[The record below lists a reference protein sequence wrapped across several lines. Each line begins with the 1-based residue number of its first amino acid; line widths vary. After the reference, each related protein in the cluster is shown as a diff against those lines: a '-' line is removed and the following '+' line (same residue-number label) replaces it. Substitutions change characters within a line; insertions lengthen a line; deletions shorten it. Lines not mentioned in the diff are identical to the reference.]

1 MQYGRKEIFT
11 DVKEITSQNI
21 ISVLQKAV
29 IEHFANASDC
39 TELLK
44 IEKGDQAQVKKK
56 ITRTEIDN
64 WVYDNIANEI
74 TTFKVNFNWG
84 NPLTFIQRGEVDS
97 GSNGEADAISILNEY
112 YDAQNQNT
120 KTQELA
126 RFVEICGVGYT
137 MVEINT
143 EWEDGDSPF
152 VVNVLDPRYAF
163 VVRSN
168 YYTDKRVM
176 LGVTLRKDNLGN
188 QYFTCFTKDERF
200 EILNTIKIIKNGNGK
215 KVDKWERLNRGTGIN
230 FLGRI
235 PIVEWIR
242 DYDRMGCF
250 ERQIPIINSIGV
262 LISCILDDTEQNTN
276 TIFWGN
282 DIEFQEDENGEPIK
296 PKDGDWLLTET
307 TKDGRQPK
315 IEPIVMNYNYN
326 EVLNHITY
334 LTDRAKIEAGVPLL
348 SGNVSN
354 TTGVAESNSAGWA
367 NAEADAER
375 QDEIKYGRK
384 TEELKIVLSA
394 CRNNPI
400 ANVDEK
406 VLNLRYI
413 DARANTSRQKNYE
426 MSIKSATLSNLIN
439 IGVYGLH
446 AFKVVNMFPDVNQAW
461 SDSKEMIEA
470 YQKSKVASPKEEPTP
485 QTTDG
490 GMEAQIENSPNIDG
504 MKTEEIIETEG

>member
-1 MQYGRKEIFT
+1 MQYGRREIFT
-11 DVKEITSQNI
+11 DVKEVTSNNVI
-21 ISVLQKAV
+21 EVLRQAV
-29 IEHFANASDC
+29 IDHFSNADDC
-39 TELLK
+39 TELLN
-44 IEKGDQAQVKKK
+44 IEKGNTNIGKEK
-56 ITRTEIDN
+56 ITRTDIDN
-64 WVYDNIANEI
+64 QVYDNIANEI

-84 NPLTFIQRGEVDS
+84 NPLTFIQRGEVDT
-97 GSNGEADAISILNEY
+97 GTSNEANAISVLNEY

-163 VVRSN
+163 VVRSS
-168 YYTDKRVM
+168 YYTDKRVV
-176 LGVTLRKDNLGN
+176 LGVSFRKDNRGN
-188 QYFTCFTKDERF
+188 TYYSCFTKDYRY
-200 EILNTIKIIKNGNGK
+200 EIINTTKIVKEK
-215 KVDKWERLNRGTGIN
+215 EVDIWEFYHSTGIN
-230 FLGRI
+230 PLHKI
-235 PIVEWIR
+235 PIIEWIR

-262 LISCILDDTEQNTN
+262 LVSCVLDDTEQNTN
-276 TIFWGN
+276 AIFWGN
-282 DIEFQEDENGEPIK
+282 DIEFPTDENGEDIK
-296 PKDGDWLLTET
+296 PKDGEWILTQT
-307 TKDGRQPK
+307 TQDGKQPK
-315 IEPIVMNYNYN
+315 IAPITIDYNYN
-326 EVLNHITY
+326 EILNHITY

-384 TEELKIVLSA
+384 TEELKVVLSA
-394 CRNNPI
+394 CRENEI
-400 ANVDEK
+400 ADVDESVK
-406 VLNLRYI
+406 TLRYT
-413 DARANTSRQKNYE
+413 DAKANTSRQKNYE

-446 AFKVVNMFPDVNQAW
+446 ALKVVNMFPDVNQVW
-461 SDSKEMIEA
+461 SDSKDMIEA
-470 YQKSKVASPKEEPTP
+470 YQQSRVGTTEEP

-504 MKTEEIIETEG
+504 MKTERVEIADE

>member
-1 MQYGRKEIFT
+1 MQYGRREIYT
-11 DVKEITSQNI
+11 DVKEITSDNI
-21 ISVLQKAV
+21 IQVLRDAV
-29 IEHFANASDC
+29 LIHSTNAMDC

-44 IEKGDQAQVKKK
+44 IEKGEQAQIKKK
-56 ITRTEIDN
+56 LTRTEIDN
-64 WVYDNIANEI
+64 WVYDNVANEI
-74 TTFKVNFNWG
+74 TTFKVNYNWG

-97 GSNGEADAISILNEY
+97 GGANEADAISILNEY

-137 MVEINT
+137 LVELNT

-152 VVNVLDPRYAF
+152 INNVLDPRFAF

-176 LGVTLRKDNLGN
+176 MGVSFRQDRMGN
-188 QYFTCFTKDERF
+188 KYYTCYTKDYRY
-200 EILNTIKIIKNGNGK
+200 EIINTVKIIENDKEK
-215 KVDKWERLNRGTGIN
+215 DVDKWELANRGTGIN
-230 FLGRI
+230 PIGKI
-235 PIVEWIR
+235 PIIEWIR

-250 ERQIPIINSIGV
+250 ERQIPIINAIGV

-276 TIFWGN
+276 AIFWGN
-282 DIEFQEDENGEPIK
+282 DIEFQKDEEGNLIK
-296 PKDGDWLLTET
+296 PEDGDWLLTET
-307 TKDGRQPK
+307 TQDGKQPFIK
-315 IEPIVMNYNYN
+315 PITMDYNYN
-326 EVLNHITY
+326 EILNHITY

-384 TEELKIVLSA
+384 TEELKVVLA
-394 CRNNPI
+394 VCKVNEI
-400 ANVDEK
+400 AEVDEK
-406 VLNLRYI
+406 IKTLRYV
-413 DARANTSRQKNYE
+413 DAKANTSRQKNYE

-439 IGVYGLH
+439 VGVYGLH

-461 SDSKEMIEA
+461 SDSKEMVEA
-470 YQKSKVASPKEEPTP
+470 YQQSRLGSEKTEEP
-485 QTTDG
+485 QTADG
-490 GMEAQIENSPNIDG
+490 GLEAQIENSPNIDG
-504 MKTEEIIETEG
+504 MKTERVEVADE

>member
-11 DVKEITSQNI
+11 DVKEITRENI
-21 ISVLQKAV
+21 IPVLRKAML
-29 IEHFANASDC
+29 EHLMNADDC

-64 WVYDNIANEI
+64 WVFDSVPSEI
-74 TTFKVNFNWG
+74 TKFKVNYNWG

-97 GSNGEADAISILNEY
+97 GTKGEADAISILNEY
-112 YDAQNQNT
+112 YDAQGQNA

-126 RFVEICGVGYT
+126 RFVEICGIGYT
-137 MVEINT
+137 MIDINT
-143 EWEDGDSPF
+143 EWENGDSPF
-152 VVNVLDPRYAF
+152 IINVLDPRFAF
-163 VVRSN
+163 VVKSS
-168 YYTDKRVM
+168 YYADKRVM
-176 LGVTLRKDNLGN
+176 LGVTFRKDDLGN
-188 QYFTCFTKDERF
+188 RYFTCYTKNYRF
-200 EILNTIKIIKNGNGK
+200 EVLNTVKIIEGDKEK
-215 KVDKWERLNRGTGIN
+215 DIDKWEQGTGVN
-230 FLGRI
+230 LLERI
-235 PIVEWIR
+235 PIIEWIR

-276 TIFWGN
+276 AIFWGN
-282 DIEFQEDENGEPIK
+282 DIEFQEDENGEAVK

-315 IEPIVMNYNYN
+315 IEPIIMNYNYN

-384 TEELKIVLSA
+384 TEELKVVLQA
-394 CRNNPI
+394 CKVNEI
-400 ANVDEK
+400 AEVNEK
-406 VLNLRYI
+406 VLALRYV
-413 DARANTSRQKNYE
+413 DAKPNTSRQKNYE

-446 AFKVVNMFPDVNQAW
+446 AFKVVNMFSDVNQAW
-461 SDSKEMIEA
+461 SDSKKMIEA
-470 YQKSKVASPKEEPTP
+470 YQKSKVANVEEDTEEPL
-485 QTTDG
+485 TTDG

-504 MKTEEIIETEG
+504 MKTEEVVNIEE